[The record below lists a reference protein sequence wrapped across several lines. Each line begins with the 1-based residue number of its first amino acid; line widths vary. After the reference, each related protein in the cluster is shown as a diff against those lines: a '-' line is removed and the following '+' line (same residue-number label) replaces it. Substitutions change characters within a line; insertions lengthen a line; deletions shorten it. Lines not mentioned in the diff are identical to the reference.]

1 MNTQPV
7 VPDNV
12 VYLKVRGKL
21 DAAAIRE
28 AVAEVEAK
36 LARHDKIGMVSDLT
50 DFEGVTFGGMLEDLR
65 QELNYL
71 GKWHRFPY
79 LALVAGE
86 GFARTLAETAAPI
99 LPAVTIR
106 VFAPGETDQAIAFAA
121 QAGKAPG

>member
-12 VYLKVRGKL
+12 VYLKIRGKL

-36 LARHDKIGMVSDLT
+36 LARYDKIGMVSDLT
-50 DFEGVTFGGMLEDLR
+50 EFEGVTFGGALEDLR
-65 QELNYL
+65 QELSYL

-86 GFARTLAETAAPI
+86 GFVKALAETAAPI
-99 LPAVTIR
+99 MPAVTIR

-121 QAGKAPG
+121 QAGKTPS